1 MEAGSGGRRRLHV
14 MRVIKPIANL
24 PFAIHIEVRSTRRVV
39 RWRKEV
45 VGGSGCVRSH
55 DYSLALECAF

>member
-24 PFAIHIEVRSTRRVV
+24 PFAIHIEVRSTQRVV

-55 DYSLALECAF
+55 D